1 METQQNPS
9 VPHPNRNAIG
19 IEIAQVF
26 NRLRERH
33 SGACKPPA
41 PRLPSHSEI
50 DARLAERGFP
60 GRHRR
65 RLREGL
71 HGPGLD
77 KARELLPKI
86 IEGNCLLLLIGD
98 RGPGKT
104 QMATWWAAERV
115 RAGKAA
121 GWYRKIADLISEIKL
136 TWNAGGKSVGT
147 EDDLLRKYRTT
158 AFLVLDEFNERGS
171 SEWESRTLANIID
184 HRYDNM
190 LATVI
195 IANMSEREVRLQVQ
209 PSIVSRAE
217 ETGGL
222 VVCDWRSYRQG

>member
-1 METQQNPS
+1 MRGSRSAAFPS
-9 VPHPNRNAIG
+9 GIG
-19 IEIAQVF
+19 A
-26 NRLRERH
+26 
-33 SGACKPPA
+33 ACAKDCTAPA
-41 PRLPSHSEI
+41 SRKR
-50 DARLAERGFP
+50 ANFC
-60 GRHRR
+60 RR
-65 RLREGL
+65 SLS
-71 HGPGLD
+71 
-77 KARELLPKI
+77 
-86 IEGNCLLLLIGD
+86 GNCLLLLIGD

-121 GWYRKIADLISEIKL
+121 GWYRKTADLISEIKL
-136 TWNAGGKSVGT
+136 TWNTGGKSVGT
-147 EDDLLRKYRTT
+147 EDDLLRKYRTA

-195 IANMSEREVRLQVQ
+195 IANMSEREVRQQVQ

-217 ETGGL
+217 ETGGM
-222 VVCDWRSYRQG
+222 VVCEWRSYRRQGGANDE